1 MWAPKRSRVEL
12 VIDEPERR
20 ALPLEKEE
28 LGYFS
33 VFVPGVG
40 AGARYK
46 FRLDGEGPFPDPA
59 SRFQPDGPHEA
70 SEVVDPEAYAW
81 TDRAWKGAPLAGQ
94 VLYELHVGTFTE
106 EGTWAAA
113 AEDLNALVE
122 LGVTMLEIMPIA
134 EFPGKFGWGYDGV
147 DWFAPAHIYGSPDDL
162 RRFVDR
168 AHGLG
173 LGVILDVVYNHIGP
187 NGNYLTQFSP
197 SYFTHEHVTDWGD
210 AINYDGPDAHGV
222 RAFAI
227 DNAAYWVQE
236 FHFDGLRLDATQNIY
251 DTSQRHVLAELSA
264 AARLAAPERTLV
276 FVAENESQEAKLVR
290 SQERGGYGLDG
301 LWNDDFHH
309 TAVVVLAG
317 HAEAYYTDYQGT
329 VQELISALKYGYLY
343 QGQRYAWQKSRRGS
357 ASFDLPRSAFV
368 TFLENHDQVSN
379 SGDGARLHTKSS
391 PARWRAMTAL
401 MLLGPGTPMLFQGQE
416 FGSSAPFLYFADHEP
431 GLAKMVREGRA
442 KFLAQFPSLA
452 TPEAQARLDDPGDP
466 KTFERCRLDR
476 AERKKHQRTL
486 EMHKSLIALRKSDDR
501 FTAPD
506 LFDGAVL
513 GPNAMVLRWFGGDR
527 GDLLAV
533 MNLGADLELPHP
545 SEPLLAPLDGTEW
558 ATRWS
563 SDDPAWG
570 GAGAVPP
577 EDDRAVWRIAG
588 ESFTLLATQPV
599 TKRKP

>member
-1 MWAPKRSRVEL
+1 MTRRFAQGAEVREDGTHFRVWAPSRSKVEL
-12 VIDEPERR
+12 LIEGAEGRVV
-20 ALPLEKEE
+20 PLEKQD
-28 LGYFS
+28 LGYFA
-33 VFVPGVG
+33 VFVPNVG
-40 AGARYK
+40 AGARYR
-46 FRLDGEGPFPDPA
+46 FRLDGRDSFPDPA
-59 SRFQPDGPHEA
+59 SRFQPDGPHGP
-70 SEVVDPEAYAW
+70 SEVVDPGTYAW
-81 TDRAWKGAPLAGQ
+81 TDAAWKGAPLADQ
-94 VLYELHVGTFTE
+94 ILYELHVGTFTD

-113 AEDLNALVE
+113 TEDLNALVE

-162 RRFVDR
+162 RRFIDR
-168 AHGLG
+168 AHALG

-197 SYFTHEHVTDWGD
+197 SYFTHEHATDWGD
-210 AINYDGPDAHGV
+210 AINYDGTDAHGV
-222 RAFAI
+222 RSLAS
-227 DNAAYWVQE
+227 DNAAYWVKE

-251 DTSQRHVLAELSA
+251 DSSKRHILIELST
-264 AARLAAPERTLV
+264 AARLAAPGRTLV

-290 SQERGGYGLDG
+290 PQERGGYGLDG

-309 TAVVVLAG
+309 ASVVVLAG
-317 HAEAYYTDYQGT
+317 HSEAYYTDYQGT

-343 QGQRYAWQKSRRGS
+343 QGQRYAWQKARRGS

-379 SGDGARLHTKSS
+379 SGDGARLYTKSS

-416 FGSSAPFLYFADHEP
+416 FGSAAPFLYFADHEP

-452 TPEAQARLDDPGDP
+452 TPEAQNRLDDPGDP

-476 AERKKHQRTL
+476 SERKSHQKVL

-501 FTAPD
+501 LTAAD
-506 LFDGAVL
+506 RFDGAVL
-513 GPNAMVLRWFGGDR
+513 GPSAMVLRWFGGDR

-533 MNLGADLELPHP
+533 MNIGADL
-545 SEPLLAPLDGTEW
+545 
-558 ATRWS
+558 
-563 SDDPAWG
+563 
-570 GAGAVPP
+570 
-577 EDDRAVWRIAG
+577 
-588 ESFTLLATQPV
+588 
-599 TKRKP
+599 